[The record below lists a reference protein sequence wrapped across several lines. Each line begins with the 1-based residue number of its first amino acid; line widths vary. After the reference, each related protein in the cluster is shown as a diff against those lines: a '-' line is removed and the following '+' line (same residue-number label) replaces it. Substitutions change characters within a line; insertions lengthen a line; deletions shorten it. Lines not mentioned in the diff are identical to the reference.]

1 MKNER
6 NDLNRALAEF
16 KAAVLQSKP
25 GQAVYSAV
33 AWTLNGIAAALEK
46 IAGGKRK

>member
-1 MKNER
+1 MNER
-6 NDLNRALAEF
+6 DDLNRALAEF

-25 GQAVYSAV
+25 GQAVQAAAV
-33 AWTLNGIAAALEK
+33 WTLNGLAAALEK